1 MHSPTTPSTMQ
12 PKAEVVK
19 QQLADPEVN
28 VLTGERF
35 DADQR
40 ETDLDISSLSSVDTD
55 MLKDAFQFDAASC
68 SST

>member
-12 PKAEVVK
+12 PKSEVVK

-40 ETDLDISSLSSVDTD
+40 ETDS
-55 MLKDAFQFDAASC
+55 
-68 SST
+68 